1 MVVRL
6 VVLVILVSLG
16 VKAEECEVQNQ
27 WGGDPCNLPGGL
39 AVESLPNHH
48 SVTGEKCNSFYP
60 KDEFKNQPT
69 ISYSGGRKGEKYT
82 VVMVDPD
89 APNHPEGKYYLHWII
104 SNIPGDDLQD
114 GNLKAGTV
122 LSQYRGPTPPDGTG
136 THRYLLLL
144 YRQDPTA
151 SLTLGLPDS
160 RRSQFDL
167 GAWSNGLCGPL
178 SGVQFRTNF
187 SGKEE

>member
-1 MVVRL
+1 MVVKL
-6 VVLVILVSLG
+6 VVFVILVSLG

-60 KDEFKNQPT
+60 KEEFKKQPT
-69 ISYSGGRKGEKYT
+69 ISYSGARKGEKYT

-104 SNIPGDDLQD
+104 SNIPMFISSIEAL
-114 GNLKAGTV
+114 TV
-122 LSQYRGPTPPDGTG
+122 VFIDISFKRFQLWPQEALVVVTT
-136 THRYLLLL
+136 
-144 YRQDPTA
+144 
-151 SLTLGLPDS
+151 TLGNSVP
-160 RRSQFDL
+160 
-167 GAWSNGLCGPL
+167 
-178 SGVQFRTNF
+178 
-187 SGKEE
+187 